1 MHIETLS
8 RDELREI
15 CGAVRH
21 DKQCE
26 ALRKMG
32 IPYLPRPDGSPV
44 VDRAHVRKLLG
55 GRPEKQEKRPRPNL
69 EFLNG

>member
-32 IPYLPRPDGSPV
+32 IPYLSRPDGSPV

-55 GRPEKQEKRPRPNL
+55 GKPANDESPTMNL
-69 EFLNG
+69 DALHG